1 MATRNTLHVEVVT
14 AERELYRGEA
24 DIVDAPGADGQ
35 IGILPRHEALLT
47 LLSSGPLVIKL
58 RDAEEILFV
67 SGGFLEVSND
77 HITVLADTAEH
88 ADEIDEARA
97 EAARRTAQDRLADV
111 RSNTER
117 AELQAQLARAINRIR
132 VAEIVRRSSD
142 RRRIIMPHSED

>member
-1 MATRNTLHVEVVT
+1 MATGNTLHVEVVT
-14 AERELYRGEA
+14 AERELYNGEA

-47 LLSSGPLVIKL
+47 LLSAGPLVIKL
-58 RDAEEILFV
+58 KGAEETLFV

-77 HITVLADTAEH
+77 RVTVLADTAEH
-88 ADEIDEARA
+88 AEEIDEARA
-97 EAARRTAQDRLADV
+97 EAARRTAQERLGDV

-132 VAEIVRRSSD
+132 VAEIVRSRSD